1 MKRGNVERKSMSMSE
16 LGTESF
22 QAIQPTT
29 GIRGEERRWHR
40 IKEVRREQGVSLRR
54 VSQLLRTEVRELR
67 REEEE
72 TSDLPLSRIYEWQ
85 KALEVP
91 IADLLVDSA
100 GPLSPPVL
108 ERARMVRV
116 MKTVAAIMEKA
127 ENTGIER
134 LAQTL
139 VDQLVEIMP
148 ELKGINPWH
157 SVGQRRSLNEYGRI
171 MERSY
176 SADIWRD
183 C

>member
-1 MKRGNVERKSMSMSE
+1 MKRGNVERKSMSISE
-16 LGTESF
+16 LGTEGF
-22 QAIQPTT
+22 RAIQPTT
-29 GIRGEERRWHR
+29 GVPNEERHWHR

-176 SADIWRD
+176 SADIWRES
-183 C
+183 

>member
-1 MKRGNVERKSMSMSE
+1 MSISE
-16 LGTESF
+16 LGTDGF
-22 QAIQPTT
+22 PAIGPAAAANVPSD
-29 GIRGEERRWHR
+29 ERRWHR

-127 ENTGIER
+127 ENTSIER

-148 ELKGINPWH
+148 ELKGVNPWH
-157 SVGQRRSLNEYGRI
+157 SVGQRRSLNEYGRT
-171 MERSY
+171 MERAY
-176 SADIWRD
+176 SDDFWRES
-183 C
+183 